1 MTHTFYSGGF
11 FTFLVALAH
20 NAQSCRKGCPEAA
33 WRLPKGCSEAAQR
46 LHRGCRKVAKRLP
59 RDCPEVTRRL
69 PRGWTKVARS
79 LPRCC
84 PEATWKLPK
93 GLPNR
98 GKRKLIDF
106 CSFISAWSKVWK
118 KTNSVPLVWQ
128 TFCKVVGQN
137 SSWKCKVFLL
147 CNTEAS
153 RQIMMSWCLQY
164 DLISASMFHHSIF
177 SRQVL
182 TWFLQGIL
190 ILWEKPVT
198 QVLYKYVIAGRTVE
212 RSENLEGASR
222 NPRPCSIYIPTYS
235 L

>member
-1 MTHTFYSGGF
+1 MCDWTKFFFFWYAKVLTQAFLNDSHILFWRILYVLGCSGP
-11 FTFLVALAH
+11 
-20 NAQSCRKGCPEAA
+20 QCPELPE
-33 WRLPKGCSEAAQR
+33 RLPRGCLEVAQRLLGGCTEAAQR

-190 ILWEKPVT
+190 ILWEKPLT
-198 QVLYKYVIAGRTVE
+198 QVLYK
-212 RSENLEGASR
+212 
-222 NPRPCSIYIPTYS
+222 
-235 L
+235 

>member
-1 MTHTFYSGGF
+1 MCVWNKF
-11 FTFLVALAH
+11 FFLVCKSLNSSFSEWLTHFILEDSLRSWLLWPTMPRAAGKV
-20 NAQSCRKGCPEAA
+20 AQRLPGGCPKAA
-33 WRLPKGCSEAAQR
+33 RR

-198 QVLYKYVIAGRTVE
+198 QVLYK
-212 RSENLEGASR
+212 
-222 NPRPCSIYIPTYS
+222 
-235 L
+235 